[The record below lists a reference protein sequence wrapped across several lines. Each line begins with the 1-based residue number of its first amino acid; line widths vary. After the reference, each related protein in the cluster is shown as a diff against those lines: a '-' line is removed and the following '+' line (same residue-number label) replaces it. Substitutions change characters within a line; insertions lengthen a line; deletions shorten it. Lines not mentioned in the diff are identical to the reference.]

1 MEARQLTGREPQ
13 DGSGHLRLLQWA
25 DSLFCKTECLTVSLF
40 NPASISIRAGR
51 SAAFVLPIVAAAAFS
66 ADSRAQ
72 TADIFFYPAPL
83 SASHDSFAAPAPPP
97 SVEKYTLNA
106 RPGLLSAAPKVD
118 FQSSEQW
125 NEYLSRYRDDTED
138 SFGRVPLNGGSF
150 GLDAERKLDLK
161 KVGPS
166 SEYVESNIEKNAKKP
181 FVGFSI
187 VTPYSSE

>member
-1 MEARQLTGREPQ
+1 MEARQLTVREQ
-13 DGSGHLRLLQWA
+13 HDVGGHLRLLQRA
-25 DSLFCKTECLTVSLF
+25 DSLFFKTEWSVVSLF

-51 SAAFVLPIVAAAAFS
+51 SAAFVLAIMAAAFS

-72 TADIFFYPAPL
+72 TANIFFYPAPL

-97 SVEKYTLNA
+97 PIEKHALNP

-125 NEYLSRYRDDTED
+125 KEYLSRYGNDAED

-150 GLDAERKLDLK
+150 GLEAEQKLDLK

-166 SEYVESNIEKNAKKP
+166 SEYVDSNIEKNAKKP

-187 VTPYSSE
+187 VAPYSSE